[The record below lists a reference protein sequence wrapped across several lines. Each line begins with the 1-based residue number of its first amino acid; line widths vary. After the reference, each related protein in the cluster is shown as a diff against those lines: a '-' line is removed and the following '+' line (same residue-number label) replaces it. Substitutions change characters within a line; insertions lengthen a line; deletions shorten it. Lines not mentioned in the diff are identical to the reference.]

1 MSIVICDNMNGKT
14 QVLQQKAIKELT
26 REAAKIRVDLQDYLD
41 DLKMYSNPDFWQ
53 AINETNENK
62 GKKFSSFKE
71 FLKELDE

>member
-14 QVLQQKAIKELT
+14 QVLQQKAIKQLT
-26 REAAKIRVDLQDYLD
+26 KEAAKIRADLKDYLD
-41 DLKMYSNPDFWQ
+41 DLKMYSNPKFWE